1 MHLYNGQSVR
11 TPELLGIQWKNTIY
25 NSIQNIFIKE
35 DLVTFVITYYK
46 GYRNSGNIKIVY
58 RYLSREIGEL
68 LVYYL

>member
-1 MHLYNGQSVR
+1 MYLYNGQPVR
-11 TPELLGIQWKNTIY
+11 TPELLGIQWKNTVY
-25 NSIQNIFIKE
+25 SGIQNIFIEE
-35 DLVTFVITYYK
+35 DLVIFVAIYYK